1 MDFISF
7 RIAGKSY
14 SIYGMSPLTAI
25 RIMQA
30 RDIKKELDKS
40 IGCLKAV
47 TQSVALGI
55 SDSKNIFNILKRIVL
70 RRKFLKKASL
80 DELFDA
86 YNKTLK
92 MIPLEDMAGIS
103 AVMEQLSQ
111 SIAKDHE

>member
-1 MDFISF
+1 M
-7 RIAGKSY
+7 A
-14 SIYGMSPLTAI
+14 
-25 RIMQA
+25 
-30 RDIKKELDKS
+30 
-40 IGCLKAV
+40 
-47 TQSVALGI
+47 QSVALGI
-55 SDSKNIFNILKRIVL
+55 FGSKNIFNILKRIVL

>member
-40 IGCLKAV
+40 IGCLKAM

-55 SDSKNIFNILKRIVL
+55 SDSKNIFNILFIISISKLNFKYFNTR
-70 RRKFLKKASL
+70 
-80 DELFDA
+80 
-86 YNKTLK
+86 
-92 MIPLEDMAGIS
+92 AGLIS
-103 AVMEQLSQ
+103 CSTARFECAGFNLSIQ
-111 SIAKDHE
+111 YIKCLPPQHKL

>member
-40 IGCLKAV
+40 IGCLKAM
-47 TQSVALGI
+47 T
-55 SDSKNIFNILKRIVL
+55 
-70 RRKFLKKASL
+70 
-80 DELFDA
+80 
-86 YNKTLK
+86 
-92 MIPLEDMAGIS
+92 
-103 AVMEQLSQ
+103 
-111 SIAKDHE
+111 

>member
-40 IGCLKAV
+40 IGCLKAM

-70 RRKFLKKASL
+70 RRKFLKIVNRIG
-80 DELFDA
+80 FRGRRF
-86 YNKTLK
+86 
-92 MIPLEDMAGIS
+92 PLCPDPHRMRGRAPH
-103 AVMEQLSQ
+103 
-111 SIAKDHE
+111 KRW